1 MIRVHVE
8 AVKNINSAV
17 ERKNKGWKKRALR
30 KALFPV
36 LGKRIMK
43 EKSTDLKYMA
53 VILAAVLLICG
64 MSKNSPVSNG
74 VPLTDSSVFQYIGYR
89 MWRYGELPYIDF
101 FDHKGPIIYFINMLG
116 TFLSLRYG
124 IFVVELVFMFITLF
138 FTWKTLSLFS
148 NKLCALIGD
157 IGCFLFL
164 YDFFECGNLVE
175 EYSMAFMAISIY
187 LFSDYY
193 KNKKTTG
200 FRIAVTGVCFACVLL
215 LRPNMIGIWIVF
227 CCAIA
232 LKELCRR
239 EYAFVLQMIG
249 CFFLGAVIII
259 VPVIC
264 YLLWNHALSA
274 FLDCYLTF
282 NFAYSGSEK
291 GSVLYSF
298 YSYCRTEFFAVTCI
312 LWFLSIWTGRNVKWL
327 REYFFVCASALVVSM
342 LLCCMTGNP
351 VPHYLMTVFPVAAV
365 GYAYGIS
372 RFCSRMETRARRFK
386 AGFAG
391 IILCVLIFQLLG
403 IKNAY
408 IRYQGD
414 GDSAVAEIAQVI
426 RENSDTKDEMTVF
439 GNACKY
445 YLASDRR
452 AFSRYIYQY
461 PIGEVRPSIME
472 EYFGEMNQNPPA
484 IVVIDHT
491 FDMGEEDSR
500 VMMDILLDSYELLY
514 DDEYAA
520 VWTRYRE

>member
-1 MIRVHVE
+1 MIRVHAE
-8 AVKNINSAV
+8 AGKNINSVV
-17 ERKNKGWKKRALR
+17 ERKNKRWKKRALR

-43 EKSTDLKYMA
+43 EKSTDLKYIA
-53 VILAAVLLICG
+53 VIMAAALLLCG
-64 MSKNSPVSNG
+64 MSKNSPFSNG

-89 MWRYGELPYIDF
+89 MWKYGELPYIDF

-124 IFVVELVFMFITLF
+124 IFVVETAFMFITLF
-138 FTWKTLSLFS
+138 FTWKTLALFS

-157 IGCFLFL
+157 LACFLFL

-193 KNKKTTG
+193 RNKKTTG
-200 FRIAVTGVCFACVLL
+200 FRIVVTGVCFACVLL

-232 LKELCRR
+232 LKELWMR
-239 EYAFVLQMIG
+239 EYAFVLKMIG
-249 CFFLGAVIII
+249 CFFLGASIIM
-259 VPVIC
+259 VPVMC
-264 YLLWNHALSA
+264 YLLWNHALTN
-274 FLDCYLTF
+274 FFDCYLTF

-291 GSVLYSF
+291 GSVLYSV
-298 YSYCRTEFFAVTCI
+298 YRYCRTEFFAVTCI
-312 LWFLSIWTGRNVKWL
+312 LWFLSVWMGKNVKWL
-327 REYFFVCASALVVSM
+327 MEYFGVCASALAVSM

-365 GYAYGIS
+365 GYAYGAS
-372 RFCSRMETRARRFK
+372 RLWKQMDIRDRKLK

-391 IILCVLIFQLLG
+391 IIVCVFIFQLLE

-414 GDSAVAEIAQVI
+414 GDLTVAEAAQVI
-426 RENSDTKDEMTVF
+426 RENSDAKDEMTVF

-445 YLASDRR
+445 YLASDKRS
-452 AFSRYIYQY
+452 FSRYIYQY
-461 PIGEVRPSIME
+461 PIGEVRPAIME
-472 EYFGEMNQNPPA
+472 EYFLEMKEDTPT

-491 FDMGEEDSR
+491 FDMGEEYSR
-500 VMMDILLDSYELLY
+500 TMMDILLESYEPLY

-520 VWTRYRE
+520 VWIRYKE